1 MKNHNPTAITFTCN
15 STANPHTVKIHNS
28 APRSTKG
35 RRNAGFSLVEVMIT
49 VLVIAVLGGVALT
62 SFGTTRESTGQITM
76 QGDASMMNKAI
87 QAYIAGGGS
96 LDGVTNP
103 NDVLAKLKTKPLATQ
118 AATIAGASG
127 PFVDLRLE
135 LHPATSVN
143 AVSLLYVPERTA
155 FVMVNGS
162 SGMVTG
168 VNEELARQTI
178 ATEERHVSLA
188 LATEDKWVWDY
199 ADAATPD
206 RPAAYRPLDKRS
218 SPLGTST
225 PSAYSIVPLSP
236 PQFSIPGSQL
246 GPLDFP
252 KTLTITH
259 SNPASAGELFVRVN
273 GGEWSR
279 YANAITLPIGEAARI
294 ESYTDT
300 LCPDDFSAS
309 NMASVAFTFKPGQLT
324 APTIAPASG
333 QFKWGEFPTTLTLNN
348 TNTAGVSTMQYKIG
362 TSDWIAYTNPVPISM
377 DLSVPVEARSIPVDS
392 RLWLN
397 SSSASALYEFVP
409 QKLKTPVIAK
419 ASGSY
424 LFDDFPTTLSLADAN
439 LPGTSRL
446 EYKIGN
452 GAWTP
457 YTAAL
462 PLTMDLSLMV
472 SARAVPV
479 DPKFWLSSDTV
490 SALYQMVPAK
500 LQTPAIA
507 NASGTYTYTAFPS
520 TLSASNPNRDGISKI
535 EYKIGT
541 GNWTAYT
548 AAVPLTLDLSVGVSA
563 RAVPL
568 DSRFWLTS
576 DTASATYQFNPQ
588 KLQTPVITKDSG
600 KYIFGLF
607 PTPLPIQDPNIAG
620 TSKLEYKIGTGAWTT
635 YTSPVVLTPDTSVA
649 VSSRAV
655 PVDSRLWFTSDTASA
670 TYELQSENLQ
680 APLYSK
686 AAGSYP
692 ALQYPLTV
700 ALTNPN
706 PTGSSTLEY
715 RQLNGTWQA
724 YISPITLAATQVDVT
739 LEARAVTTDAK
750 RWVTSPTAASRYV
763 LTRSTLYAPVI
774 TPAGGYYPFSGFP
787 TAATLTNP
795 NPAGSSDIYYRFG
808 TSGTFIKYNPLTPP
822 ALSNLNYTT
831 TLQAYAKS
839 LRTVQYDDSPQAQAI
854 YDSIYFTASTDGLF
868 HDPSSATPTKMVT
881 NMAPPKTGSLFKWGG
896 TSGSGQTQ
904 SWLQFDGSPSG
915 IVAPGD
921 WFQIGKLTYYN
932 GTITTGTGAD
942 KVKLKFA
949 LNITLPTAT
958 TTNADFTLNLVN
970 TPNTS
975 DANASADY
983 VYIPALSVPFTTTVG
998 GKNFKL
1004 DVRFGETTAN
1014 GFGSLTEFHV
1024 LEEKTATGT
1033 MYGRMTEIV
1042 P

>member
-1 MKNHNPTAITFTCN
+1 MPPRWIAQPLTARWI
-15 STANPHTVKIHNS
+15 S
-28 APRSTKG
+28 A
-35 RRNAGFSLVEVMIT
+35 
-49 VLVIAVLGGVALT
+49 
-62 SFGTTRESTGQITM
+62 
-76 QGDASMMNKAI
+76 
-87 QAYIAGGGS
+87 
-96 LDGVTNP
+96 
-103 NDVLAKLKTKPLATQ
+103 
-118 AATIAGASG
+118 
-127 PFVDLRLE
+127 
-135 LHPATSVN
+135 
-143 AVSLLYVPERTA
+143 
-155 FVMVNGS
+155 
-162 SGMVTG
+162 
-168 VNEELARQTI
+168 
-178 ATEERHVSLA
+178 
-188 LATEDKWVWDY
+188 
-199 ADAATPD
+199 
-206 RPAAYRPLDKRS
+206 
-218 SPLGTST
+218 
-225 PSAYSIVPLSP
+225 PSAYSIVPLAP
-236 PQFSIPGSQL
+236 PQFSLPGSQL
-246 GPLDFP
+246 GPLDSP

-259 SNPASAGELFVRVN
+259 SNPAGAGELFVRVN

-279 YANAITLPIGEAARI
+279 YANAITLPIGEAAKI

-300 LCPDDFSAS
+300 LSPDDFSAS

-333 QFKWGEFPTTLTLNN
+333 QFKWAEFPSTLTLNN
-348 TNTAGVSTMQYKIG
+348 
-362 TSDWIAYTNPVPISM
+362 
-377 DLSVPVEARSIPVDS
+377 
-392 RLWLN
+392 
-397 SSSASALYEFVP
+397 
-409 QKLKTPVIAK
+409 
-419 ASGSY
+419 
-424 LFDDFPTTLSLADAN
+424 
-439 LPGTSRL
+439 
-446 EYKIGN
+446 
-452 GAWTP
+452 
-457 YTAAL
+457 
-462 PLTMDLSLMV
+462 
-472 SARAVPV
+472 
-479 DPKFWLSSDTV
+479 
-490 SALYQMVPAK
+490 
-500 LQTPAIA
+500 
-507 NASGTYTYTAFPS
+507 
-520 TLSASNPNRDGISKI
+520 PN
-535 EYKIGT
+535 
-541 GNWTAYT
+541 
-548 AAVPLTLDLSVGVSA
+548 
-563 RAVPL
+563 
-568 DSRFWLTS
+568 F
-576 DTASATYQFNPQ
+576 
-588 KLQTPVITKDSG
+588 
-600 KYIFGLF
+600 
-607 PTPLPIQDPNIAG
+607 AG
-620 TSKLEYKIGTGAWTT
+620 TSNLEYKIGTGAWTA
-635 YTSPVVLTPDTSVA
+635 YTTPVVLTPDTTVA

-655 PVDSRLWFTSDTASA
+655 PIDSRLWFTSDTASA
-670 TYELQSENLQ
+670 TYELQSENLL
-680 APLYSK
+680 APVYSK

-750 RWVTSPTAASRYV
+750 RWVTSPTASSRYV

-808 TSGTFIKYNPLTPP
+808 TSGTFIKYDPLTPP

-839 LRTVQYDDSPQAQAI
+839 LLTVQFDDSPQAQAI
-854 YDSIYFTASTDGLF
+854 YDSIYFTASTGGLF

-896 TSGSGQTQ
+896 TSSSGQTQ

-915 IVAPGD
+915 TVAPGD

-942 KVKLKFA
+942 KVNLKFA

-958 TTNADFTLNLVN
+958 ITNADFTLNLVN

-983 VYIPALSVPFTTTVG
+983 VYIPALSVPFTTSVG

-1024 LEEKTATGT
+1024 LEEKSATGT